1 MTIVF
6 IGIYQMSGSG
16 AIVFF
21 HDLKECPKLC
31 VRDVFVAQISL
42 VQPFEVDIVGD
53 NFRRT
58 CNLLIDEFY
67 TDLFIKNL

>member
-1 MTIVF
+1 M
-6 IGIYQMSGSG
+6 
-16 AIVFF
+16 
-21 HDLKECPKLC
+21 
-31 VRDVFVAQISL
+31 RDVFVAQISL

-67 TDLFIKNL
+67 IDLFIKIEKEILIFFQSKMNF